1 MTTLLGIKSAIAKFY
16 GEHEFV
22 SNLILKFAMAFVSYL
37 LINYFLGYNDE
48 LDRWYIALAL
58 ALLSCLLPVNF
69 TLFVGAVL
77 IIVHTASLH
86 WGVAAVTACLFV
98 VIFLLF
104 FRFSPRDGYHTQ
116 LTPVFFAL
124 KAPAIMPISAGLLRR
139 PGSIIS
145 VGCGT
150 VVYYYLR
157 GICQNAALLNGSG
170 EDASTSSIFGT
181 TLKQLY
187 ANVDLLAVTGITVAT
202 AVLVYIIRRLSITH
216 AWTIAIA
223 AGAIFNLMG
232 MLILNVVKG
241 DLSTVPVIAIGEAV
255 SFAVCLGLELFVFNL
270 DYTRVER
277 VQFEDDDYYYYVKA
291 VPKRHVSERRME
303 RKTFN
308 EVD

>member
-1 MTTLLGIKSAIAKFY
+1 MTTLLGIKSALARFY

-22 SNLILKFAMAFVSYL
+22 SDLILKFAMAFVSYL
-37 LINYFLGYNDE
+37 LINHFLGYNDE
-48 LDRWYIALAL
+48 LDRWYIALAV

-69 TLFVGAVL
+69 TLFASAVL

-86 WGVAAVTACLFV
+86 WSVAAVTASLFV

-116 LTPVFFAL
+116 LTPVFFTLRVPAL
-124 KAPAIMPISAGLLRR
+124 MPVSAGLLRR

-145 VGCGT
+145 VACGT

-157 GICQNAALLNGSG
+157 GINQNAALLNGSG
-170 EDASTSSIFGT
+170 EGNTTSTILGN

-187 ANVDLLAVTGITVAT
+187 ANIDLIAVTGISVGT
-202 AVLVYIIRRLSITH
+202 AVLVFIIRRLSINH

-232 MLILNVVKG
+232 MLILNVAKG
-241 DLSTVPVIAIGEAV
+241 ELSTIAVIAIGEAV
-255 SFAVCLGLELFVFNL
+255 SFFVCIVLELFVFNL

-291 VPKRHVSERRME
+291 VPKRHVSERKME